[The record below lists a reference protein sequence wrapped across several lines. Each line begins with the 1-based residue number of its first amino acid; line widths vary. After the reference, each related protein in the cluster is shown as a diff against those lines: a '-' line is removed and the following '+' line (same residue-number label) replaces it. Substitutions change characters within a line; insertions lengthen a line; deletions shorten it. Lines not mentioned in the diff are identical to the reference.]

1 VTFIEDDDRM
11 LLKEVVKKGKVN
23 LKQRIVPQQAVSQWQ
38 SKLERLH
45 PEVGAV
51 IAEER
56 EEREIR
62 KAEMEA
68 TKAQNMLD
76 HEAEIYSRP
85 ARTWFQ
91 SSKEKA
97 AAAARAK
104 ASEVDGVAPE
114 QQQQQPNEVK
124 EKKSDKNARL
134 KAKREADSQ
143 KAKVPQLQSETEAF
157 SKNIK
162 SIKSKVRELVQQG
175 VPANKASKI
184 AAAAVTGK
192 TTKHSKKKRKTGDGG
207 QEDGGLF
214 SGDGLSKPAG
224 PNGANS
230 SSGGGKGG
238 GTGGHRTGKKERAS
252 QLSRVD
258 INRLKRGGK
267 GKKAFKSK
275 KKHKRR

>member
-1 VTFIEDDDRM
+1 M
-11 LLKEVVKKGKVN
+11 
-23 LKQRIVPQQAVSQWQ
+23 QAVSQWQ

-104 ASEVDGVAPE
+104 ASEVRGRGWRKAGVRWARVGWRME
-114 QQQQQPNEVK
+114 AEEGGGEMVGRVK
-124 EKKSDKNARL
+124 EEVGRCKRTARG
-134 KAKREADSQ
+134 
-143 KAKVPQLQSETEAF
+143 
-157 SKNIK
+157 
-162 SIKSKVRELVQQG
+162 LVG
-175 VPANKASKI
+175 EGS
-184 AAAAVTGK
+184 
-192 TTKHSKKKRKTGDGG
+192 S
-207 QEDGGLF
+207 
-214 SGDGLSKPAG
+214 SS
-224 PNGANS
+224 S
-230 SSGGGKGG
+230 SSGSG
-238 GTGGHRTGKKERAS
+238 
-252 QLSRVD
+252 
-258 INRLKRGGK
+258 
-267 GKKAFKSK
+267 
-275 KKHKRR
+275 